1 MLAILSLLSK
11 AMFAPSAAGYDAV
24 EMTVI
29 IIVTTATTTTDSN
42 KAAITTTARS
52 TSTTTAT
59 ATVTSKKK
67 KKKKK
72 KKKRR
77 RRRTRRRTTPIPS
90 TQRQER
96 DCSLTVGPPVQKAV
110 GAELLELQT
119 QEDVEKVSRD
129 GREHLNVGDSEDR
142 QDTL

>member
-1 MLAILSLLSK
+1 
-11 AMFAPSAAGYDAV
+11 MFAPLATRYGVA

-29 IIVTTATTTTDSN
+29 IIITTATTTTDSN

-59 ATVTSKKK
+59 ATVTSEEEEG
-67 KKKKK
+67 
-72 KKKRR
+72 RGEEHQYH
-77 RRRTRRRTTPIPS
+77 PP
-90 TQRQER
+90 QRQER
-96 DCSLTVGPPVQKAV
+96 DYTLTVGPPVQKAV

-119 QEDVEKVSRD
+119 QEDVEQVSGD